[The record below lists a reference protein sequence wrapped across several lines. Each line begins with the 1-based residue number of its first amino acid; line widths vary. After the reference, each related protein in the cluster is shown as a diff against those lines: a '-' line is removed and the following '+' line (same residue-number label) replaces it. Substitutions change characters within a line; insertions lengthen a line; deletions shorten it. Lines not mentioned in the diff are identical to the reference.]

1 MLHTVG
7 ILLILLQFGLDGF
20 FLYTR
25 KAAFRD
31 TLDIV
36 GWFLFGLIG
45 IALCTIDSIWK
56 RLRIQRLYRNREE
69 KDED

>member
-7 ILLILLQFGLDGF
+7 ILLILLQFGLDSF

-36 GWFLFGLIG
+36 EWFLFGLIG
-45 IALCTIDSIWK
+45 IALCTIDPIWK

>member
-36 GWFLFGLIG
+36 GGFYSG
-45 IALCTIDSIWK
+45 
-56 RLRIQRLYRNREE
+56 
-69 KDED
+69 